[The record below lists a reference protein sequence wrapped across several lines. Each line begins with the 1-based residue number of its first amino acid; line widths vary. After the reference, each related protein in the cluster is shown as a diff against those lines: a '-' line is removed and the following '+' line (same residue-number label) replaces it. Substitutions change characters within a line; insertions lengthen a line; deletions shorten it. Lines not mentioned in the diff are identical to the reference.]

1 MMKMANYKI
10 KLDLSEQQI
19 NILYDALQYYTTM
32 NESMG
37 NHYSTEDVN
46 DLFETVSNLYLEDE
60 VPEEAWQLTPAAK
73 AFIEQF
79 GSEELM
85 RNYDRWQ
92 GFKAAFDLQEQSS
105 NEQSETQV

>member
-10 KLDLSEQQI
+10 KLDLNDQQI
-19 NILYDALQYYTTM
+19 NILYDALQYYSTM
-32 NESMG
+32 NESMEG
-37 NHYSTEDVN
+37 HYSAEDVR

-60 VPEEAWQLTPAAK
+60 VPEEAFQLTPAAK

-92 GFKAAFDLQEQSS
+92 GFKAAFDLQEQ
-105 NEQSETQV
+105 NKGQSETEV